1 MFDQSLGRI
10 ERNTQSRNGVTST
23 TRYLI
28 SFDHGAM
35 DHIPDEEGPAVRDA
49 SLAVIRDAK
58 SAGVCVFAEGVY
70 PHDEVSASVVAP
82 DGTVTDGAENN
93 IAGVTIIDVPSR
105 EDALQWATKLAAANR
120 CAQEVHEFAS
130 VPTLGG

>member
-1 MFDQSLGRI
+1 MA
-10 ERNTQSRNGVTST
+10 
-23 TRYLI
+23 RYLI

-35 DHIPDEEGPAVRDA
+35 DHIPDEEGSAVREA
-49 SLAVIRDAK
+49 SLAVIREARD
-58 SAGVCVFAEGVY
+58 AGVWVFAAGVY

-105 EDALQWATKLAAANR
+105 EDALHWAAKLAAANR
-120 CAQEVHEFAS
+120 CAQEVHEFAP
-130 VPTLGG
+130 VPAVGD